1 MDLERR
7 EPVRCALLNA
17 GWSKPDIPYGV
28 EVDCASGNWSKR
40 FLRTH
45 LFFFGS
51 V

>member
-28 EVDCASGNWSKR
+28 EVDCASGHWSKR
-40 FLRTH
+40 LHRTH